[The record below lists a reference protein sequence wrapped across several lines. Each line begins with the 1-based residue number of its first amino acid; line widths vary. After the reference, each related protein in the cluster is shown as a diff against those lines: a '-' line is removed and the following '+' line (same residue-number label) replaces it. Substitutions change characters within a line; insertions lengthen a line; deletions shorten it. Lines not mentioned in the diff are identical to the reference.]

1 MMRLGSMQHPSAA
14 LLLRRLS
21 IGNDH
26 ARRRAAHDSRRVVP
40 SPPRNSDS
48 APCNRPTRFV
58 APAIACRKSS
68 QLTSAKDRLRS
79 NPHNA

>member
-1 MMRLGSMQHPSAA
+1 MIRSRSMQHPSAA

-21 IGNDH
+21 VGNDH
-26 ARRRAAHDSRRVVP
+26 ARRRAAHDSRRVNP

-58 APAIACRKSS
+58 APAIACRESS
-68 QLTSAKDRLRS
+68 QPTSAKDWQQL
-79 NPHNA
+79 NPHSA